1 AGVGEPAVSAPTNAG
16 RALNVGPD
24 GQDRRLDGETKAKES
39 ASEFLLIA
47 GEEIAAE
54 IGAEANGA
62 QVDEVVIDACA
73 TAVVPARGLE
83 GIGRAGREAGCVE
96 FAVDADLGDGGC
108 GGDDDTKQ
116 ESQRAEF
123 HRVPV

>member
-24 GQDRRLDGETKAKES
+24 GQDRRLDNETKAKES

-54 IGAEANGA
+54 IGAEADRTQG
-62 QVDEVVIDACA
+62 DEGGIDACA
-73 TAVVPARGLE
+73 SAVMPARRLGD
-83 GIGRAGREAGCVE
+83 IAGAGGETGYVE
-96 FAVDADLGDGGC
+96 FAV
-108 GGDDDTKQ
+108 
-116 ESQRAEF
+116 
-123 HRVPV
+123 